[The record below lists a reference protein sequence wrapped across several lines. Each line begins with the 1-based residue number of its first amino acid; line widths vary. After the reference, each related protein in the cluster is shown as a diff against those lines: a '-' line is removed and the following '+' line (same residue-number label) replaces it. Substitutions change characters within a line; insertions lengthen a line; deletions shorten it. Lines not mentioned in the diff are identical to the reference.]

1 MPFCPNCDADV
12 AKDALNCTQCGA
24 TFGPGSAW
32 QPRPTKSS
40 VASQDVLY
48 PRLIRRVQA
57 VLIDWVLLITIFYTW
72 LATLSVFGESHLLV
86 KIFAL
91 VLPVM
96 IIGPGLVTFTGGTLG
111 HHIKGLRIR
120 DSECDEN
127 IGLFRATVRALLR
140 TFLGWLSFV
149 FILLTKKHQALHD
162 YVTSTIV
169 VLRRPETLP
178 AHEKL
183 GVRTSDE
190 HEILSFPK
198 RDDVEYLYPSKVRRI
213 LAILLYGLLIT
224 IALCVFALVLISE
237 ECSLEDRCSPVENLT
252 MEVVGLGWLISIG
265 TTIVLGWR
273 GLLFCCHR
281 KALPPSAAADS

>member
-1 MPFCPNCDADV
+1 MGSAYHDLLHLVSYLVSLWRITLTGKDFCPRSSRHDYR
-12 AKDALNCTQCGA
+12 T
-24 TFGPGSAW
+24 GPRYVYG
-32 QPRPTKSS
+32 R
-40 VASQDVLY
+40 
-48 PRLIRRVQA
+48 
-57 VLIDWVLLITIFYTW
+57 
-72 LATLSVFGESHLLV
+72 H
-86 KIFAL
+86 
-91 VLPVM
+91 
-96 IIGPGLVTFTGGTLG
+96 
-111 HHIKGLRIR
+111 
-120 DSECDEN
+120 DEN